1 MLNKKTIEKIISDNV
16 NYNVITNICEGNGIN
31 GVSFMAFPRRHEWDE
46 RIYTFQT
53 DMKRYYNNNEI
64 KEVTDDYIMIERTT
78 NSEKDEEATYIYYI
92 PYESIVS
99 ISIMQD

>member
-1 MLNKKTIEKIISDNV
+1 MLNRKIIERIISDDV

-31 GVSFMAFPRRHEWDE
+31 GVSFMTFPRRHEW
-46 RIYTFQT
+46 YKKVYATQS
-53 DMKRYYNNNEI
+53 DMERYYNNNEI
-64 KEVTDDYIMIERTT
+64 IEVTDDYIMIERTT
-78 NSEKDEEATYIYYI
+78 NCEKDEEATLIYYI